1 MATLSEL
8 YKKGDVEEGQ
18 LGALA
23 KAVICAKLGCHANGQ
38 EVAFGNHTLRL
49 TDSLHPREGVKQS
62 TQRPQAWLTESTRRE
77 SPRPASTRPTEKA
90 SATTSRKFELQN
102 EQRLRQEPARQSSTA
117 RVQNHVEQRSG
128 VQGQPAAKGQ
138 GLFAVGKTEVKPN
151 VQTTPQK
158 PAVEQRVQ
166 KVAKVQPLFPPKQE
180 VRQSAPPTTAKRP
193 APPSGQGDV
202 TPSGDRDQPQSV
214 LEPPRLEELA
224 SFVARDA
231 KSDVKTATLVLSS
244 VLSYLSAYPS
254 VGILR
259 LIDDIAK
266 KTKADQRVIKT
277 AIEALRGIDVVEIV
291 DDVVVNLKRHR

>member
-1 MATLSEL
+1 MEQ
-8 YKKGDVEEGQ
+8 KR
-18 LGALA
+18 GA
-23 KAVICAKLGCHANGQ
+23 Q
-38 EVAFGNHTLRL
+38 E
-49 TDSLHPREGVKQS
+49 QS
-62 TQRPQAWLTESTRRE
+62 
-77 SPRPASTRPTEKA
+77 
-90 SATTSRKFELQN
+90 
-102 EQRLRQEPARQSSTA
+102 
-117 RVQNHVEQRSG
+117 
-128 VQGQPAAKGQ
+128 AAKGQ
-138 GLFAVGKTEVKPN
+138 GPFAGGKIEVKSN

-180 VRQSAPPTTAKRP
+180 VRQNVSSTTAKRP
-193 APPSGQGDV
+193 APPSGQSDV

-214 LEPPRLEELA
+214 LETSKLEELA
-224 SFVARDA
+224 RFVARDA
-231 KSDVKTATLVLSS
+231 KSDVNTARLVLSS

-291 DDVVVNLKRHR
+291 DDVVVNLKKR